1 MIHLAPTERVEMT
14 LHKHWFILL
23 ERFVGLFF
31 IYITPLVIWKV
42 LETGAI
48 PGIAVDPILFSRVH
62 PAAVALVA
70 SGWSLIVWMKF
81 FAFWI
86 DHYLDTWIL
95 TNEKLI
101 DVEQKS
107 FFHREIATL
116 RLAHIQDVSITTSGV
131 FATLLGFGTIVVQTA
146 AETPEFTMHGI
157 AHPEH
162 AKERILA
169 LIDRATRGSTTS

>member
-1 MIHLAPTERVEMT
+1 MIHLSPTERVEFT
-14 LHKHWFILL
+14 LRKHWFILL

-31 IYITPLVIWKV
+31 IYIAPLVLLKV
-42 LETGAI
+42 LGAGAI
-48 PGIAVDPILFSRVH
+48 PGVAVNVDLLSRVH
-62 PAAVALVA
+62 PAAVTLAA
-70 SGWSLIVWMKF
+70 AGWSLVVWMKF

-86 DHYLDTWIL
+86 DHYLDVWIL

-116 RLAHIQDVSITTSGV
+116 KIAHIQDVNIQTSGV
-131 FATLLGFGTIVVQTA
+131 FATLLGFGTITVQTA
-146 AETPEFTMHGI
+146 AETPEFTMRNI

-162 AKERILA
+162 AKERILT
-169 LIDRATRGSTTS
+169 LMDRAERGSTTA